1 MNVLDVLKRIT
12 SDWQN
17 NLKDNSAEE
26 EDLGKISFQG
36 AEADAAGVVHSLC
49 VDINNVSKNSILSLV
64 IKLPVYKYACNVR
77 VYSFGSHTRLSSS
90 SLCFIGTES
99 CIEKMRR
106 KLELLFMG
114 PKY

>member
-49 VDINNVSKNSILSLV
+49 VDINNVSKNYILSLA
-64 IKLPVYKYACNVR
+64 IKLPVYKCVCNVR
-77 VYSFGSHTRLSSS
+77 VDSFASQLKF
-90 SLCFIGTES
+90 SLFY
-99 CIEKMRR
+99 RN
-106 KLELLFMG
+106 
-114 PKY
+114 